1 MIFIPARIYHMNNP
15 YFGEGYVPA
24 YQLSPSPWVTSS
36 QVTLG
41 STVQLDFP
49 QVTRSLIVQNTG
61 ATNTAIAVA
70 FTQNGL
76 KPANSNYFILSG
88 TNSFSAEL
96 RVDRLFISGAVGA
109 TVPFTVIAG
118 LTPIQRRD
126 FLVVTGSSGFNG
138 VG

>member
-1 MIFIPARIYHMNNP
+1 MNNV
-15 YFGEGYVPA
+15 YYGEGYVPA
-24 YQLSPSPWVTSS
+24 YQMSASPWVTSS

-41 STVQLDFP
+41 ATVQLDFP
-49 QVTRSLIVQNTG
+49 QATKFVIVQNTG
-61 ATNTAIAVA
+61 ATNTAIAVG

-76 KPANSNYFILSG
+76 TTANSNFFILSG

-109 TVPFTVIAG
+109 TVPYTVIAG
-118 LTPIQRRD
+118 LTPIQRKD
-126 FLVVTGSSGFNG
+126 FLTVTGSNGFSG

>member
-1 MIFIPARIYHMNNP
+1 MNNV
-15 YFGEGYVPA
+15 YIGEGYVPA
-24 YQLSPSPWVTSS
+24 YQMSATPWVTSS

-49 QVTRSLIVQNTG
+49 NATRFVIVQNTG
-61 ATNTAIAVA
+61 ASSTALAVG
-70 FTQNGL
+70 FTANGL
-76 KPANSNYFILSG
+76 KTSNSNYFMLSG

-109 TVPFTVIAG
+109 SVPFTVIAG
-118 LTPIQRRD
+118 LTSIQKKD
-126 FLVVTGSSGFNG
+126 FLVVTASNGFSS

>member
-1 MIFIPARIYHMNNP
+1 MNNT
-15 YFGEGYVPA
+15 YYGEGYVPA
-24 YQLSPSPWVTSS
+24 YQMSASPWVTSS

-41 STVQLDFP
+41 ATVQLNFP
-49 QVTRSLIVQNTG
+49 QATKFVTIQNMG
-61 ATNTAIAVA
+61 AAASTAIAVG

-76 KPANSNYFILSG
+76 LPANANYFVLSG
-88 TNSFSAEL
+88 TSQYSADL

-118 LTPIQRRD
+118 LTPIQKKD
-126 FLVVTGSSGFNG
+126 FLIVTASNGFSG

>member
-1 MIFIPARIYHMNNP
+1 MNNV

-24 YQLSPSPWVTSS
+24 YQMSASPWVTSS
-36 QVTLG
+36 QVSLG
-41 STVQLDFP
+41 QTIQLNFP
-49 QVTRSLIVQNTG
+49 QATKFVIVQNAG
-61 ATNTAIAVA
+61 AAASTALAVG

-88 TNSFSAEL
+88 TNSFSADI

-109 TVPFTVIAG
+109 SVPFTVIAG
-118 LTPIQRRD
+118 LTPIQRKD
-126 FLVVTGSSGFNG
+126 FLTVTGSNGFSG

>member
-1 MIFIPARIYHMNNP
+1 MNNP

-24 YQLSPSPWVTSS
+24 YQLSASPWVTSS
-36 QVTLG
+36 QVNLG
-41 STVQLDFP
+41 ATVEIGFP
-49 QVTRSLIVQNTG
+49 QATRFLIVQNTG
-61 ATNTAIAVA
+61 ATASIIAVG

-76 KPANSNYFILSG
+76 KTANSNYFILSG
-88 TNSFSAEL
+88 TNSFSAEM
-96 RVDRLFISGAVGA
+96 RVDRIFISGSAGA

-126 FLVVTGSSGFNG
+126 FLVVTSSNGFSG

>member
-1 MIFIPARIYHMNNP
+1 MNNP

-76 KPANSNYFILSG
+76 KSANSNYFILSG
-88 TNSFSAEL
+88 TNSFSSEL

-118 LTPIQRRD
+118 LTPIQRKD
-126 FLVVTGSSGFNG
+126 FLIVTGSNGFNG

>member
-1 MIFIPARIYHMNNP
+1 MNNP

>member
-1 MIFIPARIYHMNNP
+1 MNNV
-15 YFGEGYVPA
+15 YYGEGYVPA
-24 YQLSPSPWVTSS
+24 YQMSASPWVTSS

-41 STVQLDFP
+41 STVRLDFP
-49 QVTRSLIVQNTG
+49 QATKFVIVQNTG
-61 ATNTAIAVA
+61 AAASTAIAVG

-76 KPANSNYFILSG
+76 KTANSNFFILSG

-118 LTPIQRRD
+118 LTPIQRKD
-126 FLVVTGSSGFNG
+126 FLTVTGSNGFSG